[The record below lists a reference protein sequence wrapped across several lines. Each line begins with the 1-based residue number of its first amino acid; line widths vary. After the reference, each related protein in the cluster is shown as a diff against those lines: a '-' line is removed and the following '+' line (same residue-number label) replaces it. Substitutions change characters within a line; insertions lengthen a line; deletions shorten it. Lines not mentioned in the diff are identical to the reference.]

1 MEELL
6 YSIEIYKNDTDYLGN
21 IFSNNNEIRE
31 FHSKNIGDLL
41 RSIIA
46 DIALDHE
53 ESSNLPKDFFE
64 DIE

>member
-6 YSIEIYKNDTDYLGN
+6 YRIEIYKNYTDYLGK
-21 IFSNNNEIRE
+21 IFFNNNEIRE

-41 RSIIA
+41 RGIIA
-46 DIALDHE
+46 DIELEHE
-53 ESSNLPKDFFE
+53 ESSNRPKDFFE